1 MARTVPVGTEAL
13 QSFFSAPAGIAS
25 GEKSGLSCI
34 GIHHPWRERK
44 QDSQARRR
52 SLVEQPQATTNSF
65 SRITKHETRITAFML
80 FTNHET
86 RNTNHGLCALF
97 IIVHDCSP
105 LFAIVQQKIL
115 SRQAPL
121 ATAPVSSRPL
131 PLRPTQD
138 EPMLRMRKGN
148 VRCCD
153 DTFLSRLDTRP
164 GNYLDTYSPV
174 WHTPRARWFSSGY
187 GIVVQTRL
195 WSPRSEVTAP
205 CLKSAGR

>member
-1 MARTVPVGTEAL
+1 MARHGRRPPP
-13 QSFFSAPAGIAS
+13 APA
-25 GEKSGLSCI
+25 
-34 GIHHPWRERK
+34 
-44 QDSQARRR
+44 ARPVRFSR
-52 SLVEQPQATTNSF
+52 NTRHE
-65 SRITKHETRITAFML
+65 SRITAVMF

-86 RNTNHGLCALF
+86 RITNHGIYPPRCPVHHCSRLF
-97 IIVHDCSP
+97 TIVHDCSP

-138 EPMLRMRKGN
+138 EPMLRMREGI

-153 DTFLSRLDTRP
+153 EPFLSRLDTRP